1 MGGLIYVFYSISDSK
16 LPTYILPCWLP
27 LSVLIAASLERCR
40 REKSWLG
47 HSFLINSLLCLLFT
61 AAGVVYLMNTDFL
74 TIADFFSHGGL
85 LIASLLIGTAAAA
98 WCWHKRRSFLTVF
111 IILTVMAYGFGL
123 GAHQIQGQIHDHQ
136 TAYTVSQDIKKL
148 NIPDSTP
155 IIMYDYFIPGL
166 VYYLDRPIAAGNF
179 TGELE
184 FGLQHTDRTG
194 MYYSD
199 QELYDLWHSDKPAVI
214 VVEKKYLEEALRVI
228 GTAPA
233 RRITDEDYTVLLNGP
248 AARDAAQ

>member
-1 MGGLIYVFYSISDSK
+1 MGRPDLRLLQHLRFKTTDVYPALLAALIGPDRRLFGTVPPRK
-16 LPTYILPCWLP
+16 IL
-27 LSVLIAASLERCR
+27 
-40 REKSWLG
+40 
-47 HSFLINSLLCLLFT
+47 
-61 AAGVVYLMNTDFL
+61 AGPQ
-74 TIADFFSHGGL
+74 FSHQLPALPPVYGSRRRLPHEHRFSDDCRLFQPRRPAHRLPPHRNGG
-85 LIASLLIGTAAAA
+85 
-98 WCWHKRRSFLTVF
+98 SFLTVF

>member
-1 MGGLIYVFYSISDSK
+1 MGRPDLRLLQHLRFKTTDVYPALLAALIGPDRRLFGTVPPRK
-16 LPTYILPCWLP
+16 IL
-27 LSVLIAASLERCR
+27 
-40 REKSWLG
+40 
-47 HSFLINSLLCLLFT
+47 
-61 AAGVVYLMNTDFL
+61 AGPQ
-74 TIADFFSHGGL
+74 FSHQLPALPPVYGGL